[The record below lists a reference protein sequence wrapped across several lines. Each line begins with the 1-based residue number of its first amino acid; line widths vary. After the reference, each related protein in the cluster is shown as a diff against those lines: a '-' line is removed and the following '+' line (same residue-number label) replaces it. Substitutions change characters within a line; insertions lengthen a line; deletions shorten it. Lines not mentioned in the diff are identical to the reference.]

1 MSQCRVKWF
10 NAKAGYGFATEVKT
24 GKEVFVHHSE
34 LRVKKEQFRYLV
46 EGEYVEVV
54 IKETDGK
61 LLGTEVQGIGGGKLM
76 CETRAEARTDTRA
89 DTRTDSRL
97 ETRTERVKSV
107 EQRRYKP
114 KEAL

>member
-76 CETRAEARTDTRA
+76 CETRAEARA
-89 DTRTDSRL
+89 DSRSD
-97 ETRTERVKSV
+97 TRTERVKSV

>member
-34 LRVKKEQFRYLV
+34 LRVKTSQFRYLV

-54 IKETDGK
+54 IKETEGK
-61 LLGTEVQGIGGGKLM
+61 QLGTEVRGIGGGKLM
-76 CETRAEARTDTRA
+76 CETRSEARTEARTEPRAEARGERG
-89 DTRTDSRL
+89 
-97 ETRTERVKSV
+97 ERVKSV

>member
-1 MSQCRVKWF
+1 VKWF

-76 CETRAEARTDTRA
+76 CETRAEARA
-89 DTRTDSRL
+89 DSRSD
-97 ETRTERVKSV
+97 TRTERVKSV